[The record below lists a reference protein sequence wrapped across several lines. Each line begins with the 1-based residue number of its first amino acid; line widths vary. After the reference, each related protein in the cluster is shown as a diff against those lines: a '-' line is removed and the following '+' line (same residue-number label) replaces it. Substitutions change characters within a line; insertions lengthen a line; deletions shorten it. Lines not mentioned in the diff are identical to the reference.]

1 MALRRKPIRRR
12 LSARRRAPS
21 AEAVAETRRA
31 IGFYLIT
38 AVGLVLLIALG
49 VWSRPKPVDTSGC
62 PTNQMLPSAHTVV
75 LIDQTDRFTPGQID
89 YAKKVILY
97 EYGRLHRYDR
107 LTVRGVGDDADAPQR
122 KFQLCRVQKGE
133 EVLGIA
139 VNEDQVARR
148 FATVAGKPLN
158 RYLNSLAKVGEARL
172 SPLVETIATISREE
186 DFGAGV
192 ASRRLVVIS
201 DFGQHSGNFSQYSRQ
216 PGLEGGDGIA
226 LPADLGPYAA
236 DLKGAVVRAHYL
248 VRPSLRHVQGEAH
261 QATWRAYFKREG
273 ASDVA
278 IGWGLGLGDS
288 KTR

>member
-1 MALRRKPIRRR
+1 MALRRKPIRRK
-12 LSARRRAPS
+12 LASRRRPPS
-21 AEAVAETRRA
+21 SEQIAENRRA
-31 IGFYLIT
+31 AIFYAVT

-75 LIDQTDRFTPGQID
+75 VIDQTDRFTPGQID

-122 KFQLCRVQKGE
+122 KFQLCRVQKRD

-139 VNEDQVARR
+139 VNEDQVARH
-148 FATVAGKPLN
+148 FTEVAGKPLN
-158 RYLNSLAKVGEARL
+158 RYLNSLAKVGEASL
-172 SPLVETIATISREE
+172 SPLVETIATISRED
-186 DFGAGV
+186 DFGDGV

-201 DFGQHSGNFSQYSRQ
+201 DLAQHSGNFSQYPRQ
-216 PGLEGGDGIA
+216 GGTIA
-226 LPADLGPYAA
+226 LPADLGPYSA
-236 DLKGAVVRAHYL
+236 DLKGAAVRAHYL

-261 QATWRAYFKREG
+261 QATWRAYFKRQG

-278 IGWGLGLGDS
+278 IGWGIGLGDG
-288 KTR
+288 KRR